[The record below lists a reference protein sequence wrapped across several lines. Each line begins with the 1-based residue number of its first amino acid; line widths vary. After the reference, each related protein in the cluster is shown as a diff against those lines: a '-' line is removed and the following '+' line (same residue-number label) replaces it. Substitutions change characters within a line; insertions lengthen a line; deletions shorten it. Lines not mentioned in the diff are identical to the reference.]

1 MKKHIYLSLVLG
13 LSILG
18 SCSSDSKQVA
28 DNSQPV
34 RVTVSNTATT
44 DALGYAGASGKLVAK
59 NSVNVSTRMM
69 GYITMLRAD
78 VGDFVSAGQSLVS
91 INNTDIQAKGGQ
103 AQAQIG
109 QAQANYNIAAKDYQR
124 FQNLYNSQSASQK
137 ELDDMRARYEMAKAS
152 LDGARMMK
160 NEVNSQYRYTNVTA
174 PISGVVTAKYASQGD
189 MANPGMPILTIE
201 SSGNLLAQVLVSE
214 QDITLI
220 KTGMPVKVLMK
231 STNKEVAGQVSE
243 VSLSATNTGGQYVV
257 KISVPQSREY
267 LPGMY
272 VNVQF
277 PFKRSGSVNQD
288 FQESVTVPK
297 SALVE
302 NGQLTG
308 IYTVSSSNTAL
319 LRWVKTGKVVGDQV
333 EILSGLT
340 AKEPYIV
347 SANGKLFNGAKV
359 TTK

>member
-18 SCSSDSKQVA
+18 SCSSDSKQVT
-28 DNSQPV
+28 DNTKPV
-34 RVTVSNTATT
+34 QVTVSNTATT

-69 GYITMLRAD
+69 GYITMLKAD

-308 IYTVSSSNTAL
+308 IYTVSLSNTAL

>member
-18 SCSSDSKQVA
+18 SCSSDSKQVT
-28 DNSQPV
+28 DNTKPV
-34 RVTVSNTATT
+34 QVTVSNTATT

-69 GYITMLRAD
+69 GYITMLKAD